1 MHKFIILSIVLC
13 FLFPCI
19 LSAQIHGG
27 PISGGTGLSQTQV
40 LNLFS
45 GANGGEKIGMYTDAD
60 GNVDTLAEMLSHVIP
75 NWRLEKTFSVTYA
88 TVAPFG
94 LAVSWTDG
102 YAFDAD
108 SAENAIV

>member
-45 GANGGEKIGMYTDAD
+45 GANDSALIPTPTAGYSTQFVRTLGD
-60 GNVDTLAEMLSHVIP
+60 GKDHVIM
-75 NWRLEKTFSVTYA
+75 KFDDGA
-88 TVAPFG
+88 TAEI
-94 LAVSWTDG
+94 AVQP
-102 YAFDAD
+102 
-108 SAENAIV
+108 